1 MTDEIRC
8 YRSLIVGERGAQ
20 MEFGSGE
27 TRLCPGEKRL
37 LEEKGVARK

>member
-8 YRSLIVGERGAQ
+8 YRPLIVGERGAKI
-20 MEFGSGE
+20 EFGSGE

-37 LEEKGVARK
+37 LEEKGIARK

>member
-27 TRLCPGEKRL
+27 TRLCRGEKRL
-37 LEEKGVARK
+37 FEEKGIARK